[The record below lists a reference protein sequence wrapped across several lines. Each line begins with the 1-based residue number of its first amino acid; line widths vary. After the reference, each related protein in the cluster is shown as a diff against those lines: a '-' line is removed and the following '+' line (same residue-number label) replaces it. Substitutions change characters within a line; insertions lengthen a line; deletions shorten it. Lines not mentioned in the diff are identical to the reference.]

1 MADSY
6 ALLRIQPASRTAL
19 RTAPEPSAVL
29 NVTPASRSVLR
40 TPPAST
46 GLINVVR
53 SSRAVIRIAT
63 IFDKD
68 LVLRPGISQSSTTSP
83 FVIVSDDTGV
93 YNASTNPT
101 GYSPEPSGPVDRP
114 ARSELDLYVGYYY
127 HQKNQ
132 SPAWTFAAIQDP
144 AEVPFLLDVFGVPTG
159 VLQFCLVGVPLG
171 TTLTTYEQ
179 ENLYWLAE
187 NNVLWFSGQIGF
199 VYDNDL
205 YNDIWTLRRCF
216 TDSLMCGK
224 CEGSNLKT
232 VEALEEGMISAL
244 SIAAYND
251 AVTIYLALK
260 SFLAKING
268 NCGC

>member
-1 MADSY
+1 MADSF
-6 ALLRIQPASRTAL
+6 ALFQIAPASRTAT
-19 RTAPEPSAVL
+19 RTAPEPSAAV
-29 NVTPASRSVLR
+29 NIDAASRTIAR
-40 TPPAST
+40 TPPT
-46 GLINVVR
+46 GAGVINIAG
-53 SSRAVIRIAT
+53 SSRSVIRIAT
-63 IFDKD
+63 VLDKD

-144 AEVPFLLDVFGVPTG
+144 AEVPFLLDVFDVPTG
-159 VLQFCLVGVPLG
+159 VLQFCMVGVPLG

-179 ENLYWLAE
+179 ENLYWLAG
-187 NNVLWFSGQIGF
+187 NNVLWFRGEIGF

-224 CEGSNLKT
+224 CEGKYLKT